1 MSTYRVI
8 RQFLLKD
15 DYTKYTTKGEQIDS
29 PTIPHVHQAFPVGS
43 IYLNVTGVNPAI
55 ELGYGTW
62 TQVAKGV
69 PLVGEL

>member
-1 MSTYRVI
+1 MDNYRVI

-15 DYTKYTTKGEQIDS
+15 DYSKYTMKGEKIDR
-29 PTIPHVHQAFPVGS
+29 HAFPVGS
-43 IYLNVTGVNPAI
+43 IYLNVTGVNPAT

-62 TQVAKGV
+62 TQVAKGL

>member
-8 RQFLLKD
+8 RHFLLRD
-15 DYTKYTTKGEQIDS
+15 DYSKFTMKGECIDYPS
-29 PTIPHVHQAFPVGS
+29 GSHTHQAFPVGS
-43 IYLNVTGVNPAI
+43 IYLNVTGVNPAT

-62 TQVAKGV
+62 TQVAKGL